1 MPCIVI
7 QWLVMLSYKTQCH
20 DMICNATACNAMTCN
35 AMPCHAMTRY
45 AMTRNDMQCS
55 DMTCNTRA
63 TINAAITVIS
73 ADTPARSLQNCREC
87 FTMFW
92 SYNRQSLHQQPHNR
106 WLPHW
111 HLYIYRTDLVL
122 NFVLIGVSITTL
134 FQEDNFQMGC

>member
-1 MPCIVI
+1 MPWHDMQCHGM
-7 QWLVMLSYKTQCH
+7 QCHNMQCHAMPRNAMTRNDMQCH
-20 DMICNATACNAMTCN
+20 DML
-35 AMPCHAMTRY
+35 CHATQC
-45 AMTRNDMQCS
+45 NDMQCS

-73 ADTPARSLQNCREC
+73 ADTPARSLQNCKEC

-92 SYNRQSLHQQPHNR
+92 SYNRRSLHQQPHNR

-111 HLYIYRTDLVL
+111 HLYIYKTDLVL
-122 NFVLIGVSITTL
+122 NLVLIGVSITTL